1 MLKVKDLI
9 NQSEEDLKG
18 TYNDL
23 CREIFELKNEQRV
36 SRNIEKP
43 HLVKEKKK
51 DRARVLTALRQKTL
65 GML

>member
-18 TYNDL
+18 IYKDL

-36 SRNIEKP
+36 SRSVEKP

-51 DRARVLTALRQKTL
+51 DRARILTALRQKR
-65 GML
+65 